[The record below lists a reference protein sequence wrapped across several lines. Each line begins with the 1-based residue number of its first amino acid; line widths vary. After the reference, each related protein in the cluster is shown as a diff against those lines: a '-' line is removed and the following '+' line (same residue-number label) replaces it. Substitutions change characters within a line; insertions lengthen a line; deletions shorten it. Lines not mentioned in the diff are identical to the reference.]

1 VRLKEPRFSLFPR
14 NQKCWVKRTRKPT
27 LPIYSSFVRRFQND
41 LDVGPALLVLLI
53 LIYPLVF
60 VPGALFSS
68 PPPVINDAVRTQ
80 MGEQFLFLP
89 KLVVLGLFAVLALLE
104 SRKHSWRSVWVGLL
118 AAHLVLV
125 GISGLNARDDIAF
138 TLLGGSQ
145 RLDGL
150 IYQATLVI
158 IGVFAYQTLQRHP
171 GWLPR
176 VLFALVGAA
185 VLQSILAV
193 VQYVGIDPIGVAVLW
208 FKFERPVGTIGH
220 PGMVAGLLLPATVIA
235 TWFVLEARDARSR
248 WVWGLALL
256 SLVIGLSV
264 VSNRSA
270 LIALA
275 VGLVMLVVYR
285 RSLIS
290 AVLVV
295 AVSVLALSGRQI
307 IPNAGVLPSNLAS
320 TQTLGTREVIWNMA
334 LQAIVQTL
342 GQPFIGGGPDAF
354 HLWMLRSASLQNLTE
369 LIKRE
374 MAWPANAK
382 PDKVERVQ
390 LGQSV
395 RTTGVSLHFDKFGER
410 KDFNLVV
417 PIEVDRAHNLILDRT
432 VAYGGLSALIWL
444 GLYLLPVLAG
454 LRDLFARRESQGEAE
469 AAQEGHGVHAVF
481 ACAILGLI
489 VYYITWFPVMQ
500 LEPLHLILLAG
511 AWVTVLQPQVVPLQ
525 VRTLAPGD

>member
-1 VRLKEPRFSLFPR
+1 M
-14 NQKCWVKRTRKPT
+14 
-27 LPIYSSFVRRFQND
+27 RRFQND

-395 RTTGVSLHFDKFGER
+395 RTTGVSLHFSEFGQR
-410 KDFNLVV
+410 KDVNLIV
-417 PIEVDRAHNLILDRT
+417 PIDVDRAHNLVLDRA
-432 VAYGGLSALIWL
+432 VAFGGLSALIWL
-444 GLYLLPVLAG
+444 GLYLLPVLSG
-454 LRDLFARRESQGEAE
+454 VGDLFARREHRAG
-469 AAQEGHGVHAVF
+469 GDTGVPAGRNVRSMF

-489 VYYITWFPVMQ
+489 VYYLTWFPVMQ

-511 AWVTVLQPQVVPLQ
+511 AWVTMVPSWMAQVMHN
-525 VRTLAPGD
+525 RTLAPGD

>member
-1 VRLKEPRFSLFPR
+1 MQPLKL
-14 NQKCWVKRTRKPT
+14 VKRTRKAAS
-27 LPIYSSFVRRFQND
+27 PIYSSLVRRFQND

-89 KLVVLGLFAVLALLE
+89 KLFVLGLFAVLALLE

-118 AAHLVLV
+118 VAHLVLV
-125 GISGLNARDDIAF
+125 GISSLNARDDSAF

-158 IGVFAYQTLQRHP
+158 IGIFAYQTLHRHP
-171 GWLPR
+171 GWLSR

-185 VLQSILAV
+185 VLQSILVV

-248 WVWGLALL
+248 WVWGLALFC
-256 SLVIGLSV
+256 LVIGLSV
-264 VSNRSA
+264 VSNRTA
-270 LIALA
+270 LIALL

-285 RSLIS
+285 RSLVS
-290 AVLVV
+290 LV
-295 AVSVLALSGRQI
+295 AVAAICLVAVFGRQI
-307 IPNAGVLPSNLAS
+307 IPNVGALPPDLAS
-320 TQTLGTREVIWNMA
+320 AQTLGTREVIWNMA
-334 LQAIVQTL
+334 VQAISQTP

-354 HLWMLRSASLQNLTE
+354 HLWMLRSAPTQNLTE

-374 MAWPANAK
+374 MAWPANAR

-395 RTTGVSLHFDKFGER
+395 RTTGVSLHFDEFGES
-410 KDFNLVV
+410 KDFNLIV
-417 PIEVDRAHNLILDRT
+417 PIEVDRAHNLVLDRT
-432 VAYGGLSALIWL
+432 VAFGGLSALIWL
-444 GLYLLPVLAG
+444 GLYFLPVLSG
-454 LRDLFARRESQGEAE
+454 LRDLFSRRAPQADGDMVL
-469 AAQEGHGVHAVF
+469 QEGHDVRVVF

-489 VYYITWFPVMQ
+489 VYYLTWFPVMQ

-511 AWVTVLQPQVVPLQ
+511 AWVTLGQSRMAQVTRA
-525 VRTLAPGD
+525 RTLVPGD